1 MKINIVS
8 NTFFNIYNF
17 RLNLL
22 NTLIHEYNTDINL
35 IGKFDRYEKLIK
47 NNKINKININ
57 FYARSLNPF

>member
-47 NNKINKININ
+47 NNKN
-57 FYARSLNPF
+57 